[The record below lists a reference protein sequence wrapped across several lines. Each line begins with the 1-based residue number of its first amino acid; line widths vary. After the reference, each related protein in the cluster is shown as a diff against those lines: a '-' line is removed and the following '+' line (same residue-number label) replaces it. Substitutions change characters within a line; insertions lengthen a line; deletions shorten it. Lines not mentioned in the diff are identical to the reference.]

1 LVLASLAERRGTI
14 MINLVNE
21 EYLRGILDNVEGK
34 SESLSRDD
42 FYALC
47 RLDICSGYRVEVD
60 EAARRYFA
68 KKKRPVASM
77 SVV

>member
-1 LVLASLAERRGTI
+1 

-21 EYLRGILDNVEGK
+21 EYLRGILDDVEGK
-34 SESLSRDD
+34 SEPLSRDD

-47 RLDICSGYRVEVD
+47 RLDIRSGYGVEVD

-68 KKKRPVASM
+68 KKKRPVASIP
-77 SVV
+77 VA

>member
-1 LVLASLAERRGTI
+1 
-14 MINLVNE
+14 MIYLVNE
-21 EYLRGILDNVEGK
+21 EYLRGILDDVESK

-47 RLDICSGYRVEVD
+47 RQDISSGYRVEVD

-68 KKKRPVASM
+68 KKKRPVDSSPVA
-77 SVV
+77 